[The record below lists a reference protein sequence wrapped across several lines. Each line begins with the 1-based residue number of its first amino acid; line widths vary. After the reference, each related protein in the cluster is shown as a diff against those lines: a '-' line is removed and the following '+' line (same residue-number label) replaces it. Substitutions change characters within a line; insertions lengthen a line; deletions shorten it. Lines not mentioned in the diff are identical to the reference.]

1 MNILVTGC
9 AGFIGSNVCSRLI
22 DEGNTVVGL
31 DDLNDAYDVRL
42 KNWRLDNLKLK
53 KGFAFHHLDIRDM
66 AALEQCLAS
75 YQPRLSF
82 DAIIN
87 LAARAGVRQSVTDPW
102 IYYQTNVIGSLN
114 ILELCR
120 KYGINKFVLSS
131 SSSVYGDASQMPFKE
146 NSNTDTPLSPYAAS
160 KKAAEVLAYSYH
172 FLYKLDVT
180 VFRYFTVFG
189 PAGRPDLS
197 IFKFIK
203 QISEGQEITVFGDGS
218 QTRDF
223 TYVDDIA
230 RGTISA
236 LKPLGYE
243 IINLG
248 NNRPME
254 LNNIISIIEAQL
266 GQKAKRKYT
275 PPHPADVPATW
286 ADITKA
292 KTLLNWEPRIAVEE
306 GIQNTITWYKENRT
320 WAKNVEAK

>member
-1 MNILVTGC
+1 MNVLVTGC
-9 AGFIGSNVCSRLI
+9 AGFIGSNVCSLLI
-22 DEGNTVVGL
+22 DQGNTVVGL

-42 KNWRLDNLKLK
+42 KHWRLDKLKLK
-53 KGFAFHHLDIRDM
+53 KGFDFHLLDIRDK
-66 AALEQCLAS
+66 AALEQCLES
-75 YQPRLSF
+75 YQPRSSF

-87 LAARAGVRQSVTDPW
+87 LAARAGVRQSVADPW
-102 IYYQTNVIGSLN
+102 IYYETNVIGTVNL
-114 ILELCR
+114 LELCR
-120 KYGINKFVLSS
+120 KYAINKFVLAS
-131 SSSVYGDASQMPFKE
+131 SSSVYGDSSRMPFKE
-146 NSNTDTPLSPYAAS
+146 SSNTDTPLSPYAAS
-160 KKAAEVLAYSYH
+160 KKATEALAYSYH

-197 IFKFIK
+197 IFKFIR

-230 RGTISA
+230 RGTVLAI
-236 LKPLGYE
+236 KPIGYE

-248 NNRPME
+248 NNHPYE
-254 LNNIISIIEAQL
+254 LNQIITIIETQL
-266 GQKAKRKYT
+266 GQKAKRLYT

-286 ADITKA
+286 ADISKA
-292 KTLLNWEPRIAVEE
+292 KTLLDWQPRVSVEE
-306 GIQNTITWYKENRT
+306 GIQNTVKWYKENRD

>member
-75 YQPRLSF
+75 YQPHLSF
-82 DAIIN
+82 DAVIN

-160 KKAAEVLAYSYH
+160 KKAGEVLAYSYH

-180 VFRYFTVFG
+180 VLRYFTVFG

-203 QISEGQEITVFGDGS
+203 QISEGQEITVFGDGR

-230 RGTISA
+230 RGTIAATKS
-236 LKPLGYE
+236 LGYE

-266 GQKAKRKYT
+266 GQKAKRLYT

-286 ADITKA
+286 ADISKA
-292 KTLLNWEPRIAVEE
+292 NKLLGWKPRIPVEE
-306 GIQNTITWYKENRT
+306 GIQNTVTWYKENRT

>member
-1 MNILVTGC
+1 MNIVVTGC
-9 AGFIGSNVCSRLI
+9 AGFIGWKVCSRLI
-22 DEGNTVVGL
+22 DEGNTVVGI

-42 KNWRLDNLKLK
+42 KTWRLDNLKLK
-53 KGFAFHHLDIRDM
+53 RGFAFHHLDIRDM
-66 AALEQCLAS
+66 AALEQCLES

-82 DAIIN
+82 DGVIN

-102 IYYQTNVIGSLN
+102 IYYQTNVIGTLN

-120 KYGINKFVLSS
+120 KYGINKFVLAS
-131 SSSVYGDASQMPFKE
+131 SSSVYGDTSQMPFKE

-160 KKAAEVLAYSYH
+160 KKAAEVLAHSYH
-172 FLYKLDVT
+172 FLYKIDITIL
-180 VFRYFTVFG
+180 RYFTVFG

-197 IFKFIK
+197 IFKFIR
-203 QISEGQEITVFGDGS
+203 QISEGQEITVYGDGR

-236 LKPLGYE
+236 VKPLGYE

-248 NNRPME
+248 NNRPLE
-254 LNNIISIIEAQL
+254 LANIISIIETQL
-266 GQKAKRKYT
+266 GQKAKKQYS

-286 ADITKA
+286 ADISKA
-292 KTLLNWEPRIAVEE
+292 KTLLNWEPRIAAEE
-306 GIQNTITWYKENRT
+306 GIQNTIKWYKANRA
-320 WAKNVEAK
+320 WAYNVEAK

>member
-22 DEGNTVVGL
+22 EEGNTVVGL

-42 KNWRLDNLKLK
+42 KHWRLDKLKLK
-53 KGFAFHHLDIRDM
+53 KGFVFHLLDIRDK
-66 AALEQCLAS
+66 AALERCLES
-75 YQPRLSF
+75 YQSRLSF
-82 DAIIN
+82 YAIIN
-87 LAARAGVRQSVTDPW
+87 LAARAGVRQSVADPW
-102 IYYQTNVIGSLN
+102 IYYQTNVIGTVNL
-114 ILELCR
+114 LELCR
-120 KYGINKFVLSS
+120 KYGINKFVLAS
-131 SSSVYGDASQMPFKE
+131 SSSVYGDASRMPFKE
-146 NSNTDTPLSPYAAS
+146 SSNTDTPLSPYAAS
-160 KKAAEVLAYSYH
+160 KKATEALAYSYH

-230 RGTISA
+230 RGTVLAI
-236 LKPLGYE
+236 KPLGYE

-248 NNRPME
+248 NNHPYE
-254 LNNIISIIEAQL
+254 LNQIITTIETQL
-266 GQKAKRKYT
+266 GQKAKRLYT

-286 ADITKA
+286 ADISKA
-292 KTLLNWEPRIAVEE
+292 KTLLDWQPRVSVEE
-306 GIQNTITWYKENRT
+306 GIQNTVKWYKENRD

>member
-1 MNILVTGC
+1 MNVVVTGC
-9 AGFIGSNVCSRLI
+9 AGFIGSKVCNRLV

-53 KGFAFHHLDIRDM
+53 KGFDFHHLDIRDM
-66 AALEQCLAS
+66 TALEQCLAS
-75 YQPRLSF
+75 YQPRLNF
-82 DAIIN
+82 DAVIN

-102 IYYQTNVIGSLN
+102 LYYQTNVIGSVN

-120 KYGINKFVLSS
+120 KYGINKFVLAS

-146 NSNTDTPLSPYAAS
+146 SSNTDTPLSPYAAS
-160 KKAAEVLAYSYH
+160 KKAAEVMAYSYH

-197 IFKFIK
+197 IFKFIR
-203 QISEGQEITVFGDGS
+203 QISEGQEITVYGDGK

-230 RGTISA
+230 RGTISG

-254 LNNIISIIEAQL
+254 LNNIISIIETQL
-266 GQKAKRKYT
+266 GQKAKRRYT

-292 KTLLNWEPRIAVEE
+292 NKLLDWKPRVSVEE
-306 GIQNTITWYKENRT
+306 GIQNTVKWYKENRA
-320 WAKNVEAK
+320 WAKSVEAK